1 MVKICYYVGMS
12 NNEHQNTKNNHET
25 AERLTDP
32 VIQAEVA
39 DTAIGAEMAG
49 PTADELALKQ
59 QAEALVAELSY
70 EGQAFESPAAI
81 MKRTKNPRAVRGFIQ
96 SRRSDPNMGAIYH
109 LADEVWLRNSNS
121 ASNKSARS
129 YEYLET
135 LINACQNPELP
146 ETPDEVTDMA
156 AESDETTTPPEADQ
170 PSGNTKPVIVV
181 VDATPSAQTGA
192 SSGNQP
198 TPAAPAAPTETTP
211 PAPSTPRKSPA
222 PKSQPGVRLTP
233 VDKSDNSE
241 TETSAEVSV
250 DKVAGWKAD
259 LLRINEELQKLNRE
273 ISLAQ
278 NDPRVKADDPLTAQR
293 QTQVAGLKAQ
303 RTQLLANIKA
313 ANLTPA
319 LTAQADKK
327 ANDLAA
333 KAQEKATEQAAKDA
347 TDRQAKIDSFLTLP
361 PSARQQRKQKRS
373 DALAQLRSDRKLMH
387 DRLENNG
394 MSDELKKVAD
404 LLAKHNRKIGGG
416 RLSALSHMAWKVENK
431 WRNHPIHAEEGL
443 DLDAKEQRRDLDEI
457 LFAEDGMLVKMFT
470 ANNIA
475 YDNFTPKELYDVLFA
490 ADAKNVLRSSRVA
503 SMGRVSCLA
512 SGLVNVGDALAGS
525 ANAGLNLAIILPR
538 AGQPLYNREINRR
551 YAAIAH
557 LDKAAAKAAA
567 KRSQSSS
574 AA

>member
-1 MVKICYYVGMS
+1 MMKICYYVGMS
-12 NNEHQNTKNNHET
+12 HHEKPNTINTPET
-25 AERLTDP
+25 AERLADP
-32 VIQAEVA
+32 IVSREVA
-39 DTAIGAEMAG
+39 DTAIDAVTSD
-49 PTADELALKQ
+49 PTPDELSLEE
-59 QAEALVAELSY
+59 QAESLVAGLSY
-70 EGQAFESPAAI
+70 EGQAFSSPADL
-81 MKRTKNPRAVRGFIQ
+81 MKTHKNPRAVRAFIE
-96 SRRSDPNMGAIYH
+96 SRRSDPTMDAMYH
-109 LADEVWLRNSNS
+109 LADEIWLRNSGKKSRN
-121 ASNKSARS
+121 SARS
-129 YEYLET
+129 DEYLQT
-135 LINACQNPELP
+135 LIDGYQHSAMIENATD
-146 ETPDEVTDMA
+146 ETPT
-156 AESDETTTPPEADQ
+156 SDEDTTPPETDQ
-170 PSGNTKPVIVV
+170 PSGDVQPAINLTSAAAGPAPDQPSDNT
-181 VDATPSAQTGA
+181 
-192 SSGNQP
+192 GNQP
-198 TPAAPAAPTETTP
+198 APAALNAPAPTTP
-211 PAPSTPRKSPA
+211 APANQQPA
-222 PKSQPGVRLTP
+222 DSEAQVGVRITP
-233 VDKSDNSE
+233 VENAEAELVNLDKL
-241 TETSAEVSV
+241 
-250 DKVAGWKAD
+250 AGWKAD
-259 LLRINEELQKLNRE
+259 ILRINEELSTLRRE
-273 ISLAQ
+273 IALSEADTNVKPGDPITARRQSQVKKLEASLE
-278 NDPRVKADDPLTAQR
+278 
-293 QTQVAGLKAQ
+293 
-303 RTQLLANIKA
+303 
-313 ANLTPA
+313 NLTKNIEMSHITPELSA
-319 LTAQADKK
+319 EADQM
-327 ANDLAA
+327 AADIFA
-333 KAQEKATEQAAKDA
+333 KAQKEIAEQATKDA

-373 DALAQLRSDRKLMH
+373 DDLAQLRSDRKLMH
-387 DRLENNG
+387 DRLESNG
-394 MSDELKKVAD
+394 MSDQLKKVAD

-431 WRNHPIHAEEGL
+431 WRNHPIHTEEGL